1 MSDDAVGSSSAE
13 RGLSNSPQ
21 AVASFDEEHA
31 GFVRKVQG
39 FLHQYPTSIPLIVLL
54 CGVVIFA
61 FVAPGKFLSPLNL
74 SVVLQQVT
82 IVAILGMAQTL
93 VILTAGIDL
102 SVGLIMILCSV
113 VMGRTAVVY
122 GVPVFIAFPLGLLV
136 GLACGCLNGLIVTR
150 LRLPPFIVT
159 LGTWSIFGALNTWY
173 SNSETIRSQD
183 MQAAAPFLLWLGKLF
198 KPYDIVAAFGL
209 DMPFLK
215 GWVITYGSVL
225 MIVLAIILS
234 YVLSRTA
241 FGRHVYA
248 TGDDPDAARLS
259 GINTDRT
266 LVAVYALAGLI
277 CAIGA
282 WALIGRIGGVSP
294 QAGQTANL
302 DSITAVVIGGTS
314 LFGGRGSIIGTLF
327 GALIVGVF
335 RNGLALSGLA
345 LLWQDFAVGVLIIVG
360 GDDRSVDQEDFRMSD
375 NDIILQAKGLH
386 KRYGRVV
393 ALNNADFELRRNE
406 ILAVIGDNGA
416 GKSTLIKAISGAV
429 IPDEGEIALEGK
441 PVHFK
446 SPMDARD
453 AGIETVYQNLAL
465 SPALSIADNMFLGR
479 EIRKKRLPG
488 QMAAHARPL
497 GHGQGRARKTLR
509 TRPADHPEHR
519 PGGGDTVRRPAAGR
533 GGGARRGVRLEGHH
547 HGRTYRCARGEG
559 VAPRVGTYPR
569 REAAR
574 HAYRVDLAQHAAR
587 LRGRRPHSHPPARPS
602 SDCHRS
608 EGIYDVGCGGLHD
621 GRQTAARGCGCR
633 LTYRPLRQ

>member
-13 RGLSNSPQ
+13 HGLSNSPQ

-136 GLACGCLNGLIVTR
+136 GLACGFLNGLIVTR

-345 LLWQDFAVGVLIIVG
+345 LLWQDFAVGVLIIAAVTI
-360 GDDRSVDQEDFRMSD
+360 DQW
-375 NDIILQAKGLH
+375 
-386 KRYGRVV
+386 
-393 ALNNADFELRRNE
+393 
-406 ILAVIGDNGA
+406 
-416 GKSTLIKAISGAV
+416 
-429 IPDEGEIALEGK
+429 
-441 PVHFK
+441 
-446 SPMDARD
+446 
-453 AGIETVYQNLAL
+453 
-465 SPALSIADNMFLGR
+465 
-479 EIRKKRLPG
+479 IRKIS
-488 QMAAHARPL
+488 A
-497 GHGQGRARKTLR
+497 
-509 TRPADHPEHR
+509 
-519 PGGGDTVRRPAAGR
+519 
-533 GGGARRGVRLEGHH
+533 
-547 HGRTYRCARGEG
+547 
-559 VAPRVGTYPR
+559 
-569 REAAR
+569 
-574 HAYRVDLAQHAAR
+574 
-587 LRGRRPHSHPPARPS
+587 
-602 SDCHRS
+602 
-608 EGIYDVGCGGLHD
+608 
-621 GRQTAARGCGCR
+621 
-633 LTYRPLRQ
+633 